1 MTASAPDATAQ
12 ESLPKTAPSAED
24 ADGGTAPF
32 VTGTRASAVQ
42 YAAVEEITPAR
53 IAMDVMTNA
62 VTAAGTAPSNV
73 IAAPEPV
80 PSLAPV
86 VAAPAISLVASV
98 ARQESKNGIA
108 RTAAERAV

>member
-12 ESLPKTAPSAED
+12 ENLPKTAPSAED
-24 ADGGTAPF
+24 ADGETAPF

-42 YAAVEEITPAR
+42 YAAVAEITPAR
-53 IAMDVMTNA
+53 IAMDVMTSA
-62 VTAAGTAPSNV
+62 VTATETAPSSAS
-73 IAAPEPV
+73 AAPEPV

-86 VAAPAISLVASV
+86 VAVPAISLVASV
-98 ARQESKNGIA
+98 ARRASKSGIV